1 MRTSLGLAAVFLLFI
16 LPTLA
21 WADDDAKEI
30 GGKSLDQWIKE
41 IKDKDPAIS
50 ENAIRTVIM
59 FGRRGAKAA
68 PALIDQLNHPDP
80 SVKGNAAASL
90 GILAQYITGADAERA
105 IERLAFKMTEDRQA
119 IVAYHSAMALYYFGS
134 QSRTVIPK
142 LILATRAD
150 LTWELRRAAVMALGI
165 AGASPDGKAP
175 HDPRAVKALVE
186 ATSDKCAMVRLE
198 AVSGLGMCG
207 PPNMESDRL
216 VVLHALQH
224 RFKDSDEGVIIWAHA
239 AYLYI
244 DKMSEEH
251 LSIIASYLKS
261 PKLNSRFQA
270 AKALGLIGKDAK
282 HHVSQVVDLLKDK
295 EPIAA
300 FAAAGALPNMGPGA
314 AEAIPVMTEL
324 LQKKDL
330 NDGLKTVLQESLKAI
345 QGMKGK

>member
-1 MRTSLGLAAVFLLFI
+1 LATVFFLFI
-16 LPTLA
+16 LPTIA
-21 WADDDAKEI
+21 WADDEAKEI

-41 IKDKDPAIS
+41 VKDKDPAVS

-80 SVKGNAAASL
+80 SIKGNAAASL
-90 GILAQYITGADAERA
+90 GILAQYISGPDAERA
-105 IERLAFKMTEDRQA
+105 IERLAYKMTEDRQA

-134 QSRTVIPK
+134 QSRSVIPK
-142 LILATRAD
+142 LILASRAD
-150 LTWELRRAAVMALGI
+150 LTWELRRAAVMALGV

-207 PPNMESDRL
+207 PPNMDSDRL

-224 RFKDSDEGVIIWAHA
+224 RFKDPDEGVIIWAHA

-282 HHVSQVVDLLKDK
+282 HHVSQIVDLLKDK

-300 FAAAGALPNMGPGA
+300 YAAATALPNMGSGA

-330 NDGLKTVLQESLKAI
+330 NEGLRTALQESLKAI